1 MVGDPFLPT
10 ELVPACLDMLL
21 KLSSGEPDF
30 MRVVVEI
37 VQWIREDA
45 QVAGGVSA
53 KTEGRPND
61 DRIDEEEE
69 EEEDAYDPDRP
80 ASGAEVKFNQPIL
93 DAEKASVHLRCL
105 AIVRGLLE
113 RVLGVISQSL
123 FKEIEADRRYSI

>member
-37 VQWIREDA
+37 VQWIRDDA
-45 QVAGGVSA
+45 QGAGNATG
-53 KTEGRPND
+53 KTEGQPTV

-69 EEEDAYDPDRP
+69 EEDDEEAYGPDQP
-80 ASGAEVKFNQPIL
+80 APGAEILKFNQPVL
-93 DAEKASVHLRCL
+93 DAEKASLHLRCL

-113 RVLGVISQSL
+113 RVLGVISKTYPRTS
-123 FKEIEADRRYSI
+123 FVDRS